1 MTSSSTRPVSADFV
15 KLPSR
20 VRIVARADGVT
31 LARHAFTRGRIT
43 VGSAPGNDV
52 VIDHPTVSRRHLE
65 LSTEGEALYV
75 KDLQSKNGTRL
86 AGSRIGEAFVSV
98 GHVLLVGVVELRLE
112 DGDQAEAVK
121 FGGLEAISP
130 MMREAIEHLSS
141 LANKT
146 TPVLIEGETGT
157 GHETAAR
164 ALHLGGPRAERPF
177 ELVDCKTATAAS
189 LFGHSRGAVAGVDR
203 ERPGAL
209 TRAAGGTVFFDA
221 PEALATELQ
230 QPLLRALQDGMVRRF
245 GDGQQFIIDV
255 RVISATTA
263 TLSGADLF
271 KHLATDRVRLPALRE
286 RLQDLPLLVRHI
298 LETLGPRARG
308 FVLSPETLTQLEAHH
323 WPGNVRELHDFIEKA
338 LALGDLSSPAMT
350 LDDED
355 GEAPAAPATLDYKQA
370 REEALTSFEREY
382 VAHLLRTFDGNVSKA
397 SREAG
402 LDRAYLHR
410 LIKRHG
416 LDEK

>member
-15 KLPSR
+15 KLPNR
-20 VRIVARADGVT
+20 VRVVARADGVT

-86 AGSRIGEAFVSV
+86 AGSRIGEAFVSI

-112 DGDQAEAVK
+112 DGDQPEAVK

-130 MMREAIEHLSS
+130 LMREAIEHLASF
-141 LANKT
+141 ANKP
-146 TPVLIEGETGT
+146 TPVLIEGEAGT

-189 LFGHSRGAVAGVDR
+189 LFGHSRGAVPGIDR

-221 PEALATELQ
+221 PEALPAELH

-255 RVISATTA
+255 RVV
-263 TLSGADLF
+263 SGATASLTNSELF
-271 KHLATDRVRLPALRE
+271 KHLATDRVLLPALRE

-298 LETLGPRARG
+298 LETLGPKARG
-308 FVLSPETLTQLEAHH
+308 FVLSPQTLTQLEAHH

-338 LALGDLSSPAMT
+338 LALGDLSSPAAT
-350 LDDED
+350 LGDED
-355 GEAPAAPATLDYKQA
+355 LDEPAPTTLDYKQA

>member
-20 VRIVARADGVT
+20 VRLVARADGVT
-31 LARHAFTRGRIT
+31 LARHAFTRGRVT

-98 GHVLLVGVVELRLE
+98 GHVLLVGVVELRIE

-130 MMREAIEHLSS
+130 LMREAIEQ
-141 LANKT
+141 LALFAKKT
-146 TPVLIEGETGT
+146 TPTLIEGEAGT

-189 LFGHSRGAVAGVDR
+189 LFGHSRGAVPGVDR

-209 TRAAGGTVFFDA
+209 TRAAGGTVFLDA
-221 PEALATELQ
+221 PEALPADLH
-230 QPLLRALQDGMVRRF
+230 QPLLRAMQDGMVRRF

-255 RVISATTA
+255 RIVSGTTA
-263 TLSGADLF
+263 ALPETELF
-271 KHLATDRVRLPALRE
+271 KHLATERVRLPALRE

-338 LALGDLSSPAMT
+338 LALGDLSSPAAT

-355 GEAPAAPATLDYKQA
+355 EAPAAPATLDYKQA

>member
-112 DGDQAEAVK
+112 DGDQPEAVK

-130 MMREAIEHLSS
+130 MMREAIEL
-141 LANKT
+141 LAPLATKT
-146 TPVLIEGETGT
+146 TPVLIEGEVGT

-177 ELVDCKTATAAS
+177 ELVDCKAATAAS
-189 LFGHSRGAVAGVDR
+189 LFGHSRGAVPGVDR

-209 TRAAGGTVFFDA
+209 TRAAGGTVFFDGV
-221 PEALATELQ
+221 EALPVELQ

-255 RVISATTA
+255 RVISGTTA
-263 TLSGADLF
+263 PSLTDSELF

-298 LETLGPRARG
+298 LEGLGPRARG

-338 LALGDLSSPAMT
+338 LALGDLSSPAAT

-355 GEAPAAPATLDYKQA
+355 EAPAAPATLDYKQA

>member
-15 KLPSR
+15 KLPAR
-20 VRIVARADGVT
+20 VRVVARADGVT
-31 LARHAFTRGRIT
+31 LARHAFSRGRIT

-65 LSTEGEALYV
+65 LSTEGESLYV

-86 AGSRIGEAFVSV
+86 AGSRIGEAFVSI

-112 DGDQAEAVK
+112 DGDQPEAVK
-121 FGGLEAISP
+121 FGGLEAVSP
-130 MMREAIEHLSS
+130 LMREAIEHLSP
-141 LANKT
+141 LASKT
-146 TPVLIEGETGT
+146 TPVLIEGELGT

-177 ELVDCKTATAAS
+177 ELVDCKTATPAS
-189 LFGHSRGAVAGVDR
+189 LFGHSRGAVPGVDR

-221 PEALATELQ
+221 VETLPIELH

-255 RVISATTA
+255 RIV
-263 TLSGADLF
+263 SGATAPLTGSDLF
-271 KHLATDRVRLPALRE
+271 KYLAADRVRLPALRE

-338 LALGDLSSPAMT
+338 LALGDLSSPAAT
-350 LDDED
+350 LGDED
-355 GEAPAAPATLDYKQA
+355 EAPATPATLDYKQA

>member
-15 KLPSR
+15 KLPNR
-20 VRIVARADGVT
+20 VRVVARADGVT

-86 AGSRIGEAFVSV
+86 AGSRIGEAFVSI

-112 DGDQAEAVK
+112 DGDQPEAVK

-130 MMREAIEHLSS
+130 LMREAIEHLASF
-141 LANKT
+141 ANKP
-146 TPVLIEGETGT
+146 TPVLIEGEAGT

-189 LFGHSRGAVAGVDR
+189 LFGHSRGAVPGIDR

-221 PEALATELQ
+221 PEALPAELH

-255 RVISATTA
+255 RVVSGTTA
-263 TLSGADLF
+263 SLTNSELF
-271 KHLATDRVRLPALRE
+271 KHLATDRVLLPALRE

-338 LALGDLSSPAMT
+338 LALGDLSSPAAT

-355 GEAPAAPATLDYKQA
+355 EAPAAPATLDYKQA

>member
-112 DGDQAEAVK
+112 DGDQPEAVK

-130 MMREAIEHLSS
+130 MMREAIELLVP
-141 LANKT
+141 LATKT
-146 TPVLIEGETGT
+146 TPVLIEGEVGT

-177 ELVDCKTATAAS
+177 ELVDCKAATAAS
-189 LFGHSRGAVAGVDR
+189 LFGHSRGAVPGVDR

-209 TRAAGGTVFFDA
+209 TRAAGGTVFFDGV
-221 PEALATELQ
+221 EALPVELQ

-255 RVISATTA
+255 RVISGTTA
-263 TLSGADLF
+263 PSLTGSELF

-298 LETLGPRARG
+298 LEGLGPRARG

-338 LALGDLSSPAMT
+338 LALGDLSSPAAT

-355 GEAPAAPATLDYKQA
+355 EAPAAPATLDYKQA

>member
-20 VRIVARADGVT
+20 VRLVARADGVT
-31 LARHAFTRGRIT
+31 LARHAFTRGRVT

-98 GHVLLVGVVELRLE
+98 GHVLLVGVVELRIE

-130 MMREAIEHLSS
+130 LMREAIEQ
-141 LANKT
+141 LASFAKKS
-146 TPVLIEGETGT
+146 TPALIEGEAGT

-189 LFGHSRGAVAGVDR
+189 LFGHSRGAVPGVDR

-209 TRAAGGTVFFDA
+209 TRAAGGTVFLDA
-221 PEALATELQ
+221 PEALPAELH

-255 RVISATTA
+255 RIVSGTTA
-263 TLSGADLF
+263 ELPEAELF
-271 KHLATDRVRLPALRE
+271 KHLATERVRLPALRE

-338 LALGDLSSPAMT
+338 LALGDLSSPAAT

-355 GEAPAAPATLDYKQA
+355 EAPAAPATLDYKQA